1 MGKAI
6 RECGVPRNE
15 LFVTTKLWNHKHH
28 PDDVPQA
35 LQDSLND
42 LGLDYVDLFLMHWP
56 VAWKR
61 GDDPFP
67 KENGKAAVVDID
79 YVDVRECNPL
89 FRGGDLT
96 HGIQTYK
103 AMEKLLQ
110 TGKVKA
116 VGVSNFSKAEIERL
130 VKNTSVVPAAHQL
143 ELHPWLQQRAF
154 TQWHKEKGIYITQ
167 YSPFGNQNEIYSGPK
182 QIGKLIEDPVLN
194 EIGKK
199 YGKTGAQVALGR
211 SCSRL

>member
-61 GDDPFP
+61 GDEPFP

-79 YVDVRECNPL
+79 YVDVRERNSL
-89 FRGGDLT
+89 SWR
-96 HGIQTYK
+96 
-103 AMEKLLQ
+103 
-110 TGKVKA
+110 
-116 VGVSNFSKAEIERL
+116 
-130 VKNTSVVPAAHQL
+130 
-143 ELHPWLQQRAF
+143 
-154 TQWHKEKGIYITQ
+154 
-167 YSPFGNQNEIYSGPK
+167 
-182 QIGKLIEDPVLN
+182 
-194 EIGKK
+194 
-199 YGKTGAQVALGR
+199 
-211 SCSRL
+211 